1 MVASPVAS
9 LDSDEE
15 EGFFFGF
22 FFVFKE
28 RESAGLIKAK
38 RLLHLTKIK
47 AVFYDK

>member
-9 LDSDEE
+9 LDSDKEE
-15 EGFFFGF
+15 AFGF
-22 FFVFKE
+22 FFKE
-28 RESAGLIKAK
+28 RGSAGLIKAK